1 MVFNQLSTDI
11 QITWH
16 ISEGDVVSSDTL
28 LCELEGPARELLTG
42 ERTAMNFLQT
52 LSGTASAAQRF
63 AAAIADTS
71 TVILDTR
78 KTLPGLRQAQKYAVK
93 TGGAENHRIGLYDG
107 ILIKENHILAAGGI
121 LHAVQAAIHEGSSA
135 LIQVEVESL
144 EEVRAA
150 IDAGADRLLLDNFGP
165 DDMRS
170 AVELRNELNTD
181 VGLEASGNITLANVH
196 EVAATG
202 VDFISVG
209 ALTKDVRAIDLSM
222 RFEML

>member
-1 MVFNQLSTDI
+1 
-11 QITWH
+11 
-16 ISEGDVVSSDTL
+16 
-28 LCELEGPARELLTG
+28 
-42 ERTAMNFLQT
+42 
-52 LSGTASAAQRF
+52 
-63 AAAIADTS
+63 
-71 TVILDTR
+71 
-78 KTLPGLRQAQKYAVK
+78 
-93 TGGAENHRIGLYDG
+93 
-107 ILIKENHILAAGGI
+107 
-121 LHAVQAAIHEGSSA
+121 VQAAIHEGSSA

>member
-1 MVFNQLSTDI
+1 MSPDI
-11 QITWH
+11 KITWH
-16 ISEGDVVSSDTL
+16 ISEGDAVTPDTL
-28 LCELEGPARELLTG
+28 LCELSGPARALLTG

-52 LSGTASAAQRF
+52 LSATAT
-63 AAAIADTS
+63 IAHQYARAVNDTK

-78 KTLPGLRQAQKYAVK
+78 KTLPGLRQAQKYAVR

-107 ILIKENHILAAGGI
+107 ILIKENHIVAAGGI
-121 LHAVQAAIHEGSSA
+121 SHAVQAAIHEGSSA

-170 AVELRNELNTD
+170 AVELRNELNSD
-181 VGLEASGNITLANVH
+181 VGLEASGNITLKNVH
-196 EVAATG
+196 DVAATG